1 MRITLIDEREVE
13 VDADV
18 DGDRVLVDAGDLLR
32 ATGWE
37 LKPEGLCRGPV
48 CVPWRSEDGERVD
61 LSSVANALGRSFVR
75 ADGVAAFAGDPM
87 SGGQRA
93 NVDELELPD
102 LDGNVVRMSD
112 FAGRKRLLVAW
123 ASW

>member
-13 VDADV
+13 VEAQL
-18 DGDRVLVDAGDLLR
+18 DGERVLVSAGDLLH

-48 CVPWRSEDGERVD
+48 CVPWTSPDGDRVD
-61 LSSVANALGRSFVR
+61 LGAVATALGRAFVR
-75 ADGVAAFAGDPM
+75 ADGVAALAGDPM
-87 SGGQRA
+87 GTGQRS